1 MPVWWAECTHAR
13 AVGMQ
18 DRRETTGT
26 RKVSVDLVSLLEAGR
41 KEGGDDIH
49 WFDVK
54 ELVAWFSRIAPRFS

>member
-1 MPVWWAECTHAR
+1 
-13 AVGMQ
+13 MQ